1 MSIITTVGKMEIEFV
16 YEAKLKV
23 EEVLELLNKDD
34 IVRADLQMWTS
45 GGKLHKFSLAE
56 IIGIVINH
64 MESNDDKEN
73 EKIAKLA
80 LDDNELK
87 LWNISIT

>member
-1 MSIITTVGKMEIEFV
+1 MSTITTVGKMELGFV
-16 YEAKLKV
+16 HEAKLKV

-45 GGKLHKFSLAE
+45 DGKLHKFSLVE
-56 IIGIVINH
+56 IIKTVISH
-64 MESNDDKEN
+64 METEDEEEN

-87 LWNISIT
+87 L

>member
-1 MSIITTVGKMEIEFV
+1 MNTITTVGKMELGFV
-16 YEAKLKV
+16 QEAKLKV

-34 IVRADLQMWTS
+34 IVKADLQMWTS
-45 GGKLHKFSLAE
+45 DGKLHKFSLIE
-56 IIGIVINH
+56 IIGVVINH
-64 MESNDDKEN
+64 MESSNEEEN

-87 LWNISIT
+87 L

>member
-45 GGKLHKFSLAE
+45 DGKLHKFSLAE

-87 LWNISIT
+87 L

>member
-1 MSIITTVGKMEIEFV
+1 MSTITTVGKMEIGFV
-16 YEAKLKV
+16 HEAKLKV

-45 GGKLHKFSLAE
+45 DGKLHKFSLAE

-73 EKIAKLA
+73 EKIVKLA

-87 LWNISIT
+87 L